1 MVQNVGIC
9 VMGGKGKST
18 MVVRYI
24 QGHYLEDLEADIC
37 GNYVKNVLVDG
48 EGFIADVLDTSGI
61 FEFAGLRPD
70 WIRSSEGVILVYPI
84 DASAFVFDEL
94 KELAVLAE
102 ETKGKKIPML
112 VVGTKLDL
120 KEQRTLSTQ
129 QGQKFAKSIG
139 AAFIEVSSKTNENVD
154 LAFEKITRMIL
165 KERLKK
171 DGESSDKTEKKAKD
185 SNIDLP

>member
-112 VVGTKLDL
+112 VVGTKLEL
-120 KEQRTLSTQ
+120 KEQKTLSK
-129 QGQKFAKSIG
+129 QK
-139 AAFIEVSSKTNENVD
+139 
-154 LAFEKITRMIL
+154 
-165 KERLKK
+165 KK
-171 DGESSDKTEKKAKD
+171 KKKKKKKKTEKAAEGKKRKNTESHVHIKKKRHITHICTTKQLHKEHTQSLND
-185 SNIDLP
+185 